1 MEGEIHDGGTPQNK
15 QEWVS
20 VVVGAAQIR
29 YGYWVRYGGEGEK
42 GARKGLQWESV
53 PKMNIA

>member
-1 MEGEIHDGGTPQNK
+1 MHGENHAGGTHQNK

-20 VVVGAAQIR
+20 VVVGAARIR
-29 YGYWVRYGGEGEK
+29 HGDWVRYGSDSEK